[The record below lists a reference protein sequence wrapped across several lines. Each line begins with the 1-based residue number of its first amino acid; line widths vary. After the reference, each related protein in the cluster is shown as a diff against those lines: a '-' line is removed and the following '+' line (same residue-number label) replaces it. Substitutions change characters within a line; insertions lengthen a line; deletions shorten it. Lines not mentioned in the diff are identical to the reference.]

1 MADAIRKT
9 LKKIQ
14 RKFTPPL
21 KIEPLWKKQ
30 LVMEQAEKY
39 RMEFWERDKKIVRD
53 ANFKKALIARAEQ
66 LERINVEKA
75 RQEEIA
81 QRRLDNLKKARR
93 KLKRMRNNP

>member
-21 KIEPLWKKQ
+21 EIEPLWKKQ
-30 LVMEQAEKY
+30 LVMEQAEEY

-93 KLKRMRNNP
+93 KLKKMRNNP